1 MAELAIGIAVV
12 AVLGVVLAI
21 AYCQWRVKVAEER
34 MQRIVRR
41 LETQPTS
48 IVVAAARKASNGY

>member
-1 MAELAIGIAVV
+1 MVELAIGIAVL
-12 AVLGVVLAI
+12 AVLGVLFAV

-41 LETQPTS
+41 LERS
-48 IVVAAARKASNGY
+48 SLNAS